1 MDKNISIEPFPP
13 GGYVQ
18 EFMEG
23 KGWTQDDL
31 AEVLGRSRQHVNRLL
46 QSKTSISPETAF
58 ELANAFGTSAK
69 LWMNLQG
76 SFELSCAA
84 AEKQD
89 VARRS
94 DVYSKYPVR
103 ELARRGWINMSKD
116 IVVLEQEICN
126 FLSIQTIE
134 EEPSLAV
141 AARKS
146 TTYEYDTSSQKAWYC
161 RCRELAKNAPAAPYK
176 EGKLE
181 DAIKSILE
189 LAAYPEDTRRVPKVL
204 ADYGIRF
211 VINKHLKGTG
221 MDAVAFWLTPKQPAI
236 AVSLRHGRIDNFWF
250 NLMHELVHIKYRDKE
265 HVDND
270 LDKYQDSGDLSDDIE
285 ARANREGAEYLVP
298 RDRIRSFINRNK
310 PYFYQRRVVQFAQ
323 LHGVHPGIVVGQL
336 QHQPDGLEQNQLRKL
351 LVGIREHVIG
361 QAVTD
366 GWGNDT
372 KL

>member
-13 GGYVQ
+13 GEFVQ

-46 QSKTSISPETAF
+46 QSKTSITPETAF

-69 LWMNLQG
+69 LWMNLQS

-103 ELARRGWINMSKD
+103 EMSRRGWIEMSKD
-116 IVVLEQEICN
+116 IAKLETELCS
-126 FLSIQTIE
+126 FLKINSID
-134 EEPSLAV
+134 EEPCLSV
-141 AARKS
+141 AARKA
-146 TTYEYDTSSQKAWYC
+146 TTYEYDTSAQKAWYC
-161 RCRELAKNAPAAPYK
+161 RCRALAENAPAANYK
-176 EGKLE
+176 ESRLE
-181 DAIKSILE
+181 DGVKSLLE
-189 LAAYPEDTRRVPKVL
+189 LAAYPEDVRRVPKLL

-211 VINKHLKGTG
+211 VINKHLKGTA

-236 AVSLRHGRIDNFWF
+236 AVSLRFGRIDNFWF
-250 NLMHELVHIKYRDKE
+250 NLLHEIVHIKYRDSE
-265 HVDND
+265 HIDSD
-270 LDKYQDSGDLSDDIE
+270 LDKYQLSDNSSDEIE
-285 ARANREGAEYLVP
+285 DRANREAAEYLVP
-298 RDRIRSFINRNK
+298 RERIRSFIDRNK
-310 PYFYQRRVVQFAQ
+310 PYFYQRRIVQFAQ

-336 QHQPDGLEQNQLRKL
+336 QHQPDGLEHTQLRKL
-351 LVGIREHVIG
+351 LVSIREYVIG